1 MVTRGDIGL
10 LLGLAG
16 FLLGGGAFFF
26 QFKTAERM
34 DSADNV
40 RAHDGEQ
47 IDQLIERVTKLE
59 EDTRTGNQRFGSHRK
74 EFLDRIGDVAAL
86 QRRIEAIEADRK
98 K

>member
-34 DSADNV
+34 DNADNV